1 MSGGDIAGV
10 IAASG
15 FVLLVL
21 FLAVPLIKL
30 GGLLDE
36 ARSSIRQISQ
46 EATPLLTELTETVQ
60 ETNKQLAKVDVI
72 TTNAAEVTNNVSSL
86 VALFTSTLGSP
97 LVKLAGLSSGLRSL
111 LLGKK

>member
-111 LLGKK
+111 LSGKK